1 MVLALVDDLMFR
13 SKIKST
19 AGQLG
24 VRVVFVASR
33 DSALAVMQ
41 SEAPALVVLDLNN
54 ARTHPLGTIAAI
66 KRDKALAPIPVVG
79 FVSHVDVATID
90 AAKAA
95 GLDEVLAR
103 SAFTMKLP
111 DLLAG
116 R

>member
-1 MVLALVDDLMFR
+1 MFR

-19 AGQLG
+19 ATQLG
-24 VRVVFVASR
+24 VRVVFAGSR
-33 DSALAVMQ
+33 DAALTAMQ
-41 SEAPALVVLDLNN
+41 SEAPALVILDLNN
-54 ARTHPLGTIAAI
+54 TRTDPVDTLTAI
-66 KRDKALAPIPVVG
+66 KRDSALASIPVVG

-95 GLDEVLAR
+95 GIDEVLAR

-111 DLLAG
+111 ELLAG

>member
-19 AGQLG
+19 ATQLG
-24 VRVVFVASR
+24 IRVAFVGSR
-33 DSALAVMQ
+33 DAALAAMQ
-41 SEAPALVVLDLNN
+41 SEPIALVVLDLNN
-54 ARTHPLGTIAAI
+54 ARTDPLGTIAAI

-95 GLDEVLAR
+95 GIEVLAR
-103 SAFTMKLP
+103 SAFTIRLP